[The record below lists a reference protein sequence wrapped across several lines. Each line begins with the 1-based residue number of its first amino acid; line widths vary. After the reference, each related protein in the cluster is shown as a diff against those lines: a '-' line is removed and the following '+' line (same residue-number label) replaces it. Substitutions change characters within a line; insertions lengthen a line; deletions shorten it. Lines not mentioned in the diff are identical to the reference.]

1 MHNAPAVRCN
11 GTGSCR
17 SRCDGYKHYGESE
30 IVLARGELSNR
41 TSEGSTRGL
50 MAVCRVDPIIDQR
63 WQALIE
69 RHRDAGIFHTSGWLE
84 ALRRTYGY
92 EPVAYA
98 IERGQELVNGI
109 PFCRIRSWF
118 TGRRLVSLPF
128 SDHCQPLVESYLEL
142 KELLSSVQE
151 DAAEQRCKYFEI
163 RPLILEEPHV
173 PAEAKVTK
181 NSGALIHRLDLRPS
195 QEDIFRGFHKQ
206 VVRKIAR
213 SERERVS
220 YEEGR
225 SEELLSKFYRLLLLT
240 RRRHQLPPQPLV
252 WFRNLIDCLGPRLK
266 IRVASK
272 DDTPIASII
281 TLSFKGVVTYKYG
294 CSDAS
299 FNPLGGTT
307 LLFWRTI
314 QDAKAEGASDFDL
327 GRSDYETPGLIAF
340 KDHWGAAR
348 FPLTY
353 HRCPATPERLSAR
366 RPLGTIA
373 KSLIAKAPDPVLAAL
388 GDLLYRHV
396 G

>member
-1 MHNAPAVRCN
+1 
-11 GTGSCR
+11 
-17 SRCDGYKHYGESE
+17 
-30 IVLARGELSNR
+30 
-41 TSEGSTRGL
+41 

-142 KELLSSVQE
+142 KELLSAVQE

-163 RPLILEEPHV
+163 RPLILEEPQV

-299 FNPLGGTT
+299 FNPLGRFSRANARISSGRF
-307 LLFWRTI
+307 LF
-314 QDAKAEGASDFDL
+314 
-327 GRSDYETPGLIAF
+327 GLIPPTYKIKSPVPPGSSSLRNMGEARVARATT
-340 KDHWGAAR
+340 AAR
-348 FPLTY
+348 FVLVGSTWRAQTARPSPSSGSLLCAVASTS
-353 HRCPATPERLSAR
+353 RNSSTGAGSSISASR
-366 RPLGTIA
+366 SIIR
-373 KSLIAKAPDPVLAAL
+373 AA
-388 GDLLYRHV
+388 
-396 G
+396 

>member
-1 MHNAPAVRCN
+1 
-11 GTGSCR
+11 
-17 SRCDGYKHYGESE
+17 
-30 IVLARGELSNR
+30 
-41 TSEGSTRGL
+41 

-142 KELLSSVQE
+142 KELLSAVQE

-163 RPLILEEPHV
+163 RPLILEEPQV

-240 RRRHQLPPQPLV
+240 RRRHQLPPQP
-252 WFRNLIDCLGPRLK
+252 
-266 IRVASK
+266 S
-272 DDTPIASII
+272 
-281 TLSFKGVVTYKYG
+281 LSFKGVVTYKYG